1 MNSPTHTAFE
11 ILWIAEPL
19 LESVA
24 VAALIWRKAYRQ
36 YRWFAIYMVAE
47 IVSFLILYP
56 LRALQT
62 PYFYAYCFTTT
73 LSVALGF
80 AVIHEIFVNIFR
92 PYHTLRDLGS
102 VLFKW
107 AGLVMLLVAVIVS
120 ASGQALQRE
129 PFIELTLIL
138 ERSIRVVQCGLI
150 LFLLLFSKYL
160 GISWRQRSFGIA
172 LGFGLYASIDLSLL
186 ALHLGAHIS
195 QNVQNLISMSSF
207 ILSIGVW
214 IGYSLIREASREDA
228 VRLLKS
234 QRWEQSLNDMRHPSK
249 PDSLIPMFEGM
260 VERAFTR
267 SHSSFQAVEPR
278 PLSPALGTD
287 IGLSPNMPFKSSH

>member
-1 MNSPTHTAFE
+1 M
-11 ILWIAEPL
+11 LWLAEPI
-19 LESVA
+19 LESVVLA
-24 VAALIWRKAYRQ
+24 CLIWRKAHRQ
-36 YRWFAIYMVAE
+36 YRWFFAYMAADVLQ
-47 IVSFLILYP
+47 VCTLYP
-56 LRALQT
+56 LRGSRTA
-62 PYFYAYCFTTT
+62 YFYAYCITAG
-73 LSVALGF
+73 LSLILGF
-80 AVIHEIFVNIFR
+80 AVIHEIFISIFR

-129 PFIELTLIL
+129 PLIEATLIL

-150 LFLLLFSKYL
+150 MFLLLFSRYL

-172 LGFGLYASIDLSLL
+172 LGFGFYASIDLALL
-186 ALHLGAHIS
+186 ALHLGAHIT
-195 QNVQNLISMSSF
+195 QDVANLITMSAY
-207 ILSIGVW
+207 IISIGIW
-214 IGYSLIREASREDA
+214 IMYSAVKEVSRQDA

-234 QRWEQSLNDMRHPSK
+234 QRWEQSLTDIQHPSK

-267 SHSSFQAVEPR
+267 SHSSFHAVDPV
-278 PLSPALGTD
+278 PMTPALHSD
-287 IGLSPNMPFKSSH
+287 IGLSATMPFKSSH

>member
-1 MNSPTHTAFE
+1 MNTPSHTAFE
-11 ILWIAEPL
+11 MLWVAEPI
-19 LESVA
+19 LESVV

-36 YRWFAIYMVAE
+36 YRWFFAYMAAQILQVC
-47 IVSFLILYP
+47 ILYP
-56 LRALQT
+56 LRDSRTA
-62 PYFYAYCFTTT
+62 YFYAYCITAAIS
-73 LSVALGF
+73 LVLGF
-80 AVIHEIFVNIFR
+80 AVIHEIFVSIFR

-129 PFIELTLIL
+129 PLVEVTLIL

-150 LFLLLFSKYL
+150 MFLLLFSKYL

-172 LGFGLYASIDLSLL
+172 LGFGAYATIDLSLL
-186 ALHLGAHIS
+186 ALHLGEHIS
-195 QNVQNLISMSSF
+195 QNAENLITMSSYV
-207 ILSIGVW
+207 LSICIW
-214 IGYSLIREASREDA
+214 IAYSLVKEASRQDT

-234 QRWEQSLNDMRHPSK
+234 QRWEQSLTDIQHPSK

-267 SHSSFQAVEPR
+267 SHSSFHAIDPG
-278 PLSPALGTD
+278 PMTPALSNEM
-287 IGLSPNMPFKSSH
+287 GLSGTMPFKSSH

>member
-1 MNSPTHTAFE
+1 M
-11 ILWIAEPL
+11 LWLAEPI
-19 LESVA
+19 LESVVLA
-24 VAALIWRKAYRQ
+24 CLIWRKAYRQ
-36 YRWFAIYMVAE
+36 YHWFFVYMAAE
-47 IVSFLILYP
+47 VLQVCVLYP
-56 LRALQT
+56 LRNSQT
-62 PYFYAYCFTTT
+62 AYFYAYCITAG
-73 LSVALGF
+73 LSLVLGF
-80 AVIHEIFVNIFR
+80 AVIHEIFVSIFR

-129 PFIELTLIL
+129 PLVEATLIL

-150 LFLLLFSKYL
+150 MFLLLFSKYL

-172 LGFGLYASIDLSLL
+172 LGFGFYATIDLSLL

-195 QNVQNLISMSSF
+195 RDVANLITMSAY
-207 ILSIGVW
+207 IISIGIW
-214 IGYSLIREASREDA
+214 IMYSAVKEASRENA

-234 QRWEQSLNDMRHPSK
+234 QRWEQSLSDIQNPSK

-267 SHSSFQAVEPR
+267 SHSSFHAIDRVPMT
-278 PLSPALGTD
+278 PGLSND
-287 IGLSPNMPFKSSH
+287 VGLSPTMPFKSSH

>member
-1 MNSPTHTAFE
+1 M
-11 ILWIAEPL
+11 LWLAEPI
-19 LESVA
+19 LESV
-24 VAALIWRKAYRQ
+24 VLGCLIWRRAYRQ
-36 YRWFAIYMVAE
+36 YRWFFAYMAADILQVC
-47 IVSFLILYP
+47 ILYP
-56 LRALQT
+56 LRPSRT
-62 PYFYAYCFTTT
+62 GYFYAYCITAG
-73 LSVALGF
+73 LSLVLGF
-80 AVIHEIFVNIFR
+80 AVIHEIFVSIFR

-120 ASGQALQRE
+120 ASGQALQKE
-129 PFIELTLIL
+129 PLVEATLIL

-150 LFLLLFSKYL
+150 MFLLLFSKYL

-172 LGFGLYASIDLSLL
+172 LGFGFYATIDLSLL

-195 QNVQNLISMSSF
+195 QDVANLITMSAY
-207 ILSIGVW
+207 IISIGIW
-214 IGYSLIREASREDA
+214 TAYSAMKEVSREDA

-234 QRWEQSLNDMRHPSK
+234 QRWEQSLTDIQHPSK

-267 SHSSFQAVEPR
+267 SHSSFHAVDPV
-278 PLSPALGTD
+278 PLAPALSND
-287 IGLSPNMPFKSSH
+287 IGLSPTMPFKSSH

>member
-1 MNSPTHTAFE
+1 MNSPSHTAFE
-11 ILWIAEPL
+11 MLWLAEPI
-19 LESVA
+19 LESV
-24 VAALIWRKAYRQ
+24 VLGCLIWRKAYRQ
-36 YRWFAIYMVAE
+36 YRWFFAYMAAE
-47 IVSFLILYP
+47 VMQTCILYP
-56 LRALQT
+56 LRNAPT
-62 PYFYAYCFTTT
+62 AYFYGYVFGSALT
-73 LSVALGF
+73 LILGF
-80 AVIHEIFVNIFR
+80 GVIHEIFISIFR

-129 PFIELTLIL
+129 PLVEATLIL

-150 LFLLLFSKYL
+150 MFLLLFSKYL

-172 LGFGLYASIDLSLL
+172 LGFGSYATIDLSLL

-195 QNVQNLISMSSF
+195 QDVANLITMSAY
-207 ILSIGVW
+207 IISIGIW
-214 IGYSLIREASREDA
+214 IGYSAMKEASREDA

-234 QRWEQSLNDMRHPSK
+234 QRWEQSLSDIQHPSK

-267 SHSSFQAVEPR
+267 SHSSFHAIDPTPITPR
-278 PLSPALGTD
+278 FST
-287 IGLSPNMPFKSSH
+287 FKSSQ

>member
-1 MNSPTHTAFE
+1 MNTPSHTAFDM
-11 ILWIAEPL
+11 LWVAEPI
-19 LESVA
+19 LESVVLA
-24 VAALIWRKAYRQ
+24 CLIWRKAYRQ
-36 YRWFAIYMVAE
+36 YRWFSAYMAAE
-47 IVSFLILYP
+47 ILQVCILYP
-56 LRALQT
+56 LRDSRNA
-62 PYFYAYCFTTT
+62 YFYAYCITAGMS
-73 LSVALGF
+73 LVLGF
-80 AVIHEIFVNIFR
+80 AVIHEIFIGIFR

-120 ASGQALQRE
+120 ASGQALQKE
-129 PFIELTLIL
+129 PLVEAMLIL

-150 LFLLLFSKYL
+150 MFLLLFSKYL

-172 LGFGLYASIDLSLL
+172 LGFGLYATIDLSLL

-195 QNVQNLISMSSF
+195 EDVANLITMSAY
-207 ILSIGVW
+207 IISIGIW
-214 IGYSLIREASREDA
+214 ITYAANKEVTREDA

-234 QRWEQSLNDMRHPSK
+234 QRWEQSLSDIQHPSK

-267 SHSSFQAVEPR
+267 SHSSFHAVDPV
-278 PLSPALGTD
+278 PLAPGLSAD
-287 IGLSPNMPFKSSH
+287 VGLSPTMPFKSSH